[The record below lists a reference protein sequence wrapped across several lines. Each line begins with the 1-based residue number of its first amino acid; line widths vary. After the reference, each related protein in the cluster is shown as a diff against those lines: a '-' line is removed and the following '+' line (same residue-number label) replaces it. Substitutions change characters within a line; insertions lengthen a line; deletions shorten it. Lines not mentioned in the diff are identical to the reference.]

1 MKVEGKNGKKGG
13 ERLRKKKDN
22 CFENSINVKKILR
35 RKRL

>member
-1 MKVEGKNGKKGG
+1 MKVERKNEKRGG
-13 ERLRKKKDN
+13 ERLRKKDN